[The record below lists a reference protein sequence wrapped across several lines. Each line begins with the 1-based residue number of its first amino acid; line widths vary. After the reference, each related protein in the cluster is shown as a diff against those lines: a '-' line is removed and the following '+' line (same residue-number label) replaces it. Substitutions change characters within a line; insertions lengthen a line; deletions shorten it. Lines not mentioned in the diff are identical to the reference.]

1 MAVSF
6 SVIITCHERA
16 PELERVLAGLCAQRG
31 SSHAVEVLLVD
42 NNSEHASLEGL
53 HRRYRDRLDVHL
65 LLQPRLPHPFA
76 LSRARNLGLRV
87 ACGDWIVSLDSDCI
101 PDPDYVDSAAEAIGR
116 CGAGP
121 SVFTG
126 ERRFVDVSR
135 LSATDIVTRPELL
148 RTLPPVRSHANYGL
162 PRDRRHPRMTALPDV
177 PHPWDLMHGG
187 NTIFRREDAV
197 RVGGYDEQFDG
208 HWGYEDIEF
217 AHRLINEARCVP
229 RYVDRMDVY
238 HQEPSPTT
246 PQPDR
251 YDKAANPNWA
261 RVCQRIEGY
270 REFKITHNRSIG
282 LDVRYDEGGSGA
294 RQVSLFSG
302 GQGVDRA

>member
-1 MAVSF
+1 VTF
-6 SVIITCHERA
+6 SVIITCYERA
-16 PELERVLAGLCAQRG
+16 SELERVLAGLCAQRG
-31 SSHAVEVLLVD
+31 SSHAIEVLLVD

-76 LSRARNLGLRV
+76 LSRARNLGLRI
-87 ACGDWIVSLDSDCI
+87 ASGEWIISMDSDCI
-101 PDPDYVDSAAEAIGR
+101 PDPDYVGSATEAIGL
-116 CGAGP
+116 CGGGA

-126 ERRFVDVSR
+126 ERRFVDVGQ
-135 LSATDIVTRPELL
+135 LSAADIMDRPDLL
-148 RTLPPVRSHANYGL
+148 RSLPAVRSHANYGL
-162 PRDRRHPRMTALPDV
+162 PRDRRHPRMTGLPAV

-217 AHRLINEARCVP
+217 AHRLITGARCVP
-229 RYVDRMDVY
+229 RYLAGIEVY
-238 HQEPSPTT
+238 HQEPSPTA

-261 RVCQRIEGY
+261 RVCRKIEGY
-270 REFKITHNRSIG
+270 REFKIAQNRSMG
-282 LDVRYDEGGSGA
+282 LDLRYDGRGSDT
-294 RQVSLFSG
+294 RRVSSISG
-302 GQGVDRA
+302 DQGVDRA